1 MMLNFLRFLAAHG
14 IDPEW
19 PLILGGM
26 VMGACLIVIRYEI
39 QKKRVERRRGE
50 KTKKL

>member
-14 IDPEW
+14 IDPEV

-26 VMGACLIVIRYEI
+26 VMGFCLAVIYYEI
-39 QKKRVERRRGE
+39 QKKRAER
-50 KTKKL
+50 